1 MTLKDII
8 SAINSRL
15 QIKKLNAMQEATAAI
30 TPPCRLLLLA
40 PTGSG
45 KTVAFA
51 LPFLRSLPAP
61 GRGQVGGVIIAPSR
75 ELVLQIYEVI
85 RRIAT
90 GFKTVA
96 FYGGHPMADE
106 VRSVIPEPDIIVA
119 TPGRLLDHLR
129 RGTLSLDKTSALV
142 LDEYDKSLDLGF
154 DDEMRR
160 ISARMKNIRT
170 IILTSATKLQT
181 PPQYLDTRGMR
192 TLDFT
197 GAAEKA
203 PAPKLD
209 IAIVESPVRDKLQ
222 TLADLLASMAP
233 ASRVMVFVNH
243 RDAAERIHS
252 DMRRRGFPAGLYHG
266 GLEQQQR
273 ERALVMFGNG
283 TTPVLV
289 STDLAARG
297 LDIPAVE
304 AVVHYHMPVDAEAWT
319 HRNGRTAR
327 QGSEGH
333 VYIINSEADDIP
345 EFIRW
350 DHPYTPTATS
360 GGNPAESPWQTLH
373 INAGKKEKI
382 SRGDVAGFLIHKG
395 GLQSAQVGTIDI
407 RDHCAYVAVPR
418 ELAREL
424 VKTLI
429 PHRMKNTRVRVS
441 LIDD

>member
-1 MTLKDII
+1 
-8 SAINSRL
+8 
-15 QIKKLNAMQEATAAI
+15 
-30 TPPCRLLLLA
+30 
-40 PTGSG
+40 
-45 KTVAFA
+45 
-51 LPFLRSLPAP
+51 
-61 GRGQVGGVIIAPSR
+61 
-75 ELVLQIYEVI
+75 
-85 RRIAT
+85 
-90 GFKTVA
+90 
-96 FYGGHPMADE
+96 
-106 VRSVIPEPDIIVA
+106 
-119 TPGRLLDHLR
+119 
-129 RGTLSLDKTSALV
+129 
-142 LDEYDKSLDLGF
+142 
-154 DDEMRR
+154 
-160 ISARMKNIRT
+160 
-170 IILTSATKLQT
+170 
-181 PPQYLDTRGMR
+181 
-192 TLDFT
+192 
-197 GAAEKA
+197 
-203 PAPKLD
+203 
-209 IAIVESPVRDKLQ
+209 
-222 TLADLLASMAP
+222 
-233 ASRVMVFVNH
+233 
-243 RDAAERIHS
+243 
-252 DMRRRGFPAGLYHG
+252 
-266 GLEQQQR
+266 
-273 ERALVMFGNG
+273 MFGNG

-441 LIDD
+441 RIDD

>member
-1 MTLKDII
+1 
-8 SAINSRL
+8 
-15 QIKKLNAMQEATAAI
+15 
-30 TPPCRLLLLA
+30 
-40 PTGSG
+40 
-45 KTVAFA
+45 
-51 LPFLRSLPAP
+51 
-61 GRGQVGGVIIAPSR
+61 
-75 ELVLQIYEVI
+75 
-85 RRIAT
+85 
-90 GFKTVA
+90 
-96 FYGGHPMADE
+96 MADE

-170 IILTSATKLQT
+170 LILTSATKLQT

-441 LIDD
+441 RIDD

>member
-273 ERALVMFGNG
+273 ERA
-283 TTPVLV
+283 
-289 STDLAARG
+289 
-297 LDIPAVE
+297 
-304 AVVHYHMPVDAEAWT
+304 
-319 HRNGRTAR
+319 
-327 QGSEGH
+327 
-333 VYIINSEADDIP
+333 
-345 EFIRW
+345 
-350 DHPYTPTATS
+350 
-360 GGNPAESPWQTLH
+360 
-373 INAGKKEKI
+373 
-382 SRGDVAGFLIHKG
+382 
-395 GLQSAQVGTIDI
+395 
-407 RDHCAYVAVPR
+407 PR
-418 ELAREL
+418 
-424 VKTLI
+424 
-429 PHRMKNTRVRVS
+429 PS
-441 LIDD
+441 L